1 MTRWIST
8 DALPGALPGLLRP
21 GMSVYV
27 VGSVNEPLALIEALA
42 AAPAASAGVTYIAQ
56 LVPGINRGDLSALHP
71 EARLATFFATP
82 EIGPALAAGR
92 VDFLPIQYR
101 LIYDYL
107 RDHAKIDLVLA
118 QLAPPDGDGNCSQ
131 GLSVDFLPAVIDK
144 AGIVVAEINRAMP
157 APPGAPTVPLA
168 RVDYAVE
175 TDRPV
180 PTMPAIAPTV
190 PLARVDYAVETDR
203 PLPVMPVMAPSAAAR
218 AIGRLI
224 ADLVHDGDCIETGI
238 GAIPSAVLAALGDK
252 NDLGLHS
259 GMIADG
265 VMELAEA
272 GVLTGAAKPIDRG
285 KIVTGLTLGSAAL
298 YAWAGRARQVRYRA
312 VDYTHDVGQIRQID
326 NFVAINSALE
336 VDLFGQI
343 NADMLAGRQVSGTGG
358 SVDFMRGAARAR
370 NGRSIVALTATAARG
385 SVSRI
390 VPALAAGT
398 AATALRT
405 DVDYVITE
413 FGAARLRHL
422 PVAARAEALI
432 AIAAP
437 AFRDELRERWRSLSR
452 APS

>member
-1 MTRWIST
+1 MTEWISP
-8 DALPGALPGLLRP
+8 DALPDLLRP
-21 GMSVYV
+21 AMTVYV
-27 VGSVNEPLALIEALA
+27 VGGVNEPQVLIEALQ
-42 AAPAASAGVTYIAQ
+42 AAPAASAGVTYLAQ

-71 EARLATFFATP
+71 EARIATFFATP

-92 VDFLPIQYR
+92 VDFRPMQYR
-101 LIYDYL
+101 AIYDYL
-107 RDHAKIDLVLA
+107 RDDAKVDLALA

-131 GLSVDFLPAVIDK
+131 GLSVDFLPAVIDQ

-157 APPGAPTVPLA
+157 APPGAPSVPLA
-168 RVDYAVE
+168 RVDYAV
-175 TDRPV
+175 R
-180 PTMPAIAPTV
+180 
-190 PLARVDYAVETDR
+190 TDR
-203 PLPVMPVMAPSAAAR
+203 PLPAMPVLAPTEAAR
-218 AIGRLI
+218 TIGRRI
-224 ADLVHDGDCIETGI
+224 ADLVQDGDCIETGI

-265 VMELAEA
+265 VMELAED
-272 GVLTGAAKPIDRG
+272 GVLTGAAKTIDRG

-298 YAWAGRARQVRYRA
+298 YDWAGRARELRYRG
-312 VDYTHDVGQIRQID
+312 VDYTHDVGVIRRID

-358 SVDFMRGAARAR
+358 SVDFMRGAALASG
-370 NGRSIVALTATAARG
+370 GRSIVALTATAARG
-385 SVSRI
+385 SISRI

-405 DVDYVITE
+405 DVDYVVTE

-437 AFRDELRERWRSLSR
+437 GFREELRERWRALSR